1 MGGWPASVR
10 AVRRSSRTASRC
22 RTPHALI
29 RERSNRAPRGRFG
42 SAVTFVARLDACV
55 EASGSLL
62 CCGLDPD
69 GFTSADAAE
78 HRVLELVDETIE
90 HVAPSK
96 PNLAFFEQLGSAGY
110 AILERLR
117 AHIPGDRIL
126 ILDAK
131 RGDMGNTAEAYARAL
146 FDVLGADCVTVNPLL
161 GSDSVLP
168 FLQRPDC
175 GALLVARSSNPGA
188 GDLLDARLESGMPVS
203 ARIVELGL
211 GWDPGGS
218 VGFVVGATRPEA
230 VAAIRSAAPE
240 APLLLPG
247 GGAQGGARE
256 ESVSAGLDA
265 RGRGVILPVSRGL
278 EVAPEGAARAARDL
292 RERIE

>member
-1 MGGWPASVR
+1 M
-10 AVRRSSRTASRC
+10 
-22 RTPHALI
+22 
-29 RERSNRAPRGRFG
+29 
-42 SAVTFVARLDACV
+42 TFVARLDACV

-69 GFTSADAAE
+69 GFASAADAE
-78 HRVLELVDETIE
+78 RRCLEIVDETIE
-90 HVAPSK
+90 HVCAFK
-96 PNLAFFEQLGSAGY
+96 PNLAFFEQMGSAGY

-117 AHIPGDRIL
+117 SRIPDDRIL

-168 FLQRPDC
+168 FLQRVNR

-188 GDLLDARLESGMPVS
+188 VDLLDARLESGAPVS

-211 GWDPGGS
+211 GWDPGGN
-218 VGFVVGATRPEA
+218 VGFVVGATRPDT
-230 VAAIRSAAPE
+230 VAAVRAAAPD

-247 GGAQGGARE
+247 IGAQGGALE
-256 ESVSAGLDA
+256 DSVGAGLDA
-265 RGRGVILPVSRGL
+265 RGRGIIVSVSRGIAG
-278 EVAPEGAARAARDL
+278 APEGAAAAASMFHKRIEEVRAAVAHV
-292 RERIE
+292 